1 MACSKELDLC
11 YNFHIFGFG
20 ILAIRRSGILT
31 SGAAPQMT
39 QLPEHLTRVQ
49 GNFVRP
55 KLFARERYPKSLDP
69 TRHLGRTPP
78 ERFWD
83 PLFVQLMVAPL
94 LDIPLSAARKWDK
107 EGRRT
112 VPWEPH
118 STYHTTVFRYA
129 LGQGRKRL
137 YPGLGECAAWMLAT
151 ISQICSTPSRL
162 IHSSDPVV
170 ILCYCTRSG
179 V

>member
-1 MACSKELDLC
+1 MTRVPRNPAS
-11 YNFHIFGFG
+11 
-20 ILAIRRSGILT
+20 AT
-31 SGAAPQMT
+31 APQLT

-55 KLFARERYPKSLDP
+55 KLFDRERYSNSFDS
-69 TRHLGRTPP
+69 TRHLGPTPP
-78 ERFWD
+78 EGFWI
-83 PLFVQLMVAPL
+83 PPFAQLTVETVL
-94 LDIPLSAARKWDK
+94 VIPLSAARKWDK

-137 YPGLGECAAWMLAT
+137 YPGLGECAAWIVVFIVVFIVARLVLFSRPRARVIHQPDLLSLTDEML
-151 ISQICSTPSRL
+151 
-162 IHSSDPVV
+162 
-170 ILCYCTRSG
+170 
-179 V
+179 

>member
-1 MACSKELDLC
+1 MAGSKELDLW
-11 YNFHIFGFG
+11 YNFRFCGFS
-20 ILAIRRSGILT
+20 ILAIRRSGNPA
-31 SGAAPQMT
+31 SVVAPQMIRT
-39 QLPEHLTRVQ
+39 QVDLTRVQ

-55 KLFARERYPKSLDP
+55 KLFDRERYSNSFDS
-69 TRHLGRTPP
+69 TRHLGPTPP

-83 PLFVQLMVAPL
+83 PLFAQLTVAPL

-137 YPGLGECAAWMLAT
+137 YPGLGECAAWITVTGPM
-151 ISQICSTPSRL
+151 
-162 IHSSDPVV
+162 
-170 ILCYCTRSG
+170 
-179 V
+179 

>member
-1 MACSKELDLC
+1 MSSVGALPGGISRSGMAGSKELDLC
-11 YNFHIFGFG
+11 YNFHFFGFG

-31 SGAAPQMT
+31 SGAAPQMIQT
-39 QLPEHLTRVQ
+39 QVDLTRVQ

-55 KLFARERYPKSLDP
+55 KLFAGERYSNSFES
-69 TRHLGRTPP
+69 TRHLGPTPP
-78 ERFWD
+78 DPFWD
-83 PLFVQLMVAPL
+83 PLFAQLTVEPL
-94 LDIPLSAARKWDK
+94 LVIPLSAARKWDK

-137 YPGLGECAAWMLAT
+137 YPGLGECAAWIL
-151 ISQICSTPSRL
+151 SCSL
-162 IHSSDPVV
+162 F
-170 ILCYCTRSG
+170 RS
-179 V
+179 